1 VNSKLNIVIR
11 VDLDHAK
18 ALVIAKG
25 HVTVHSVNALYVV
38 VKRANSIKQGLNLE
52 LDISRAVVDDE
63 ALEQLQ
69 ACSETHHLP
78 ARIDPYQKPCTISVL
93 APRRQHI
100 TSRPALRA
108 A

>member
-1 VNSKLNIVIR
+1 VNSKLNIVVR
-11 VDLDHAK
+11 VDLNHAK

-25 HVTVHSVNALYVV
+25 HITMHSVNALYVV
-38 VKRANSIKQGLNLE
+38 VKRANSIKQGLDLE
-52 LDISRAVVDDE
+52 LDISHAWVDDE

-78 ARIDPYQKPCTISVL
+78 AKIDPYQKPCTISVL
-93 APRRQHI
+93 APRRDQA
-100 TSRPALRA
+100 TARPALIA